1 MPHTAFR
8 PEEHGFAFVNAWPL
22 LPEQTQ
28 ELRQTL
34 SRSAQAAARDVR
46 ASIGGFDVS
55 GMVQR
60 VADMWADANL
70 PTHYG
75 MCGGMAFVAAD
86 YFRAG
91 VPLPRGR
98 DLNDL
103 PLDDS
108 PRSRA
113 LRDYLWQRQVE
124 SFVVN
129 APQLIAWMVML
140 HLPLP
145 FAGPRW
151 LLERTKAEWRA
162 LKAKIDA
169 GEPWPICLIGSSR
182 SPFDNHQ
189 VLAIGYDQT
198 GSDIGVISVYD
209 MNSPGRAQTI
219 TLDMRGREL
228 EAVETSPSPARGRL
242 RGFFVEQYTP
252 KPPPQLPD

>member
-22 LPEQTQ
+22 IPEQVSA
-28 ELRQTL
+28 LRQML

-46 ASIGGFDVS
+46 AAIGGLDLS

-60 VADMWADANL
+60 VADMWANSHL

-86 YFRAG
+86 YFYAR

-98 DLNDL
+98 DYNDL
-103 PLDDS
+103 PLDDA

-113 LRDYLWQRQVE
+113 LREYLWQRQVE
-124 SFVVN
+124 SFMMN
-129 APQLIAWMVML
+129 APQLLTWMVML

-162 LKAKIDA
+162 LKARIDA
-169 GEPWPICLIGSSR
+169 GEPWPICLVGSSR

-189 VLAIGYDQT
+189 VLAIGYDET
-198 GSDIGVISVYD
+198 GPNTGVLSLYD
-209 MNSPGRAQTI
+209 MNSPGHAQTI
-219 TLDMRGREL
+219 TFDLNGHEL
-228 EAVETSPSPARGRL
+228 IASETCPNPARGRFC
-242 RGFFVEQYTP
+242 GFFVEQYTP
-252 KPPPQLPD
+252 RLPPPLPT